1 MIQKLRDLNNIVKQ
15 NKTWSQDHKQMFC
28 DIMQEFNSVGLDS
41 LDNVIQEI
49 INFPTSKPVII
60 IFQKMDLNI
69 QRQFVE
75 KFLEMNDK
83 NLDSYLYISKLCK
96 LYQITIQK
104 GYIEQNNA
112 IFLKILQRVGQKQQ
126 KDRQIVNQ
134 LKNFFYKNIDNILVT
149 LKGNRDSIPNLDDI
163 YQYMLELCLNKTR
176 SYTLNKLKIYNYFL
190 ENGSILERVHKKNI
204 LNLVDSMSQDE
215 MKKHATLLLG
225 IQKVLDKE
233 SKEIIFKDGECTEK
247 YSQIDENNME
257 NPIDILDGLSK
268 DILLLKSI
276 YSKQLGIQKV
286 LDKESKEIIFKDGEC
301 TEKYCQI
308 DENNMENPIDIL
320 DKLSK
325 DTLLLKSIY
334 FKQLG
339 IRKVLD
345 KQNKEVVSQEDNR
358 KENQSEIVSQDDE
371 NNLENPINLFDK
383 LSEDILLLKSVYL
396 KQYKELEQYK
406 NMFQEKENELKVCQ
420 EKAESLKKV
429 VTSKEQQ
436 INKLLLNED
445 DYKSKIEY
453 LNREKINLLEK
464 NESLVNE
471 LEKLNLMGEADI
483 KSAEEQL
490 KNKIRFKLSTGYK
503 NFNIIKTREM
513 NESSYKAL
521 IKIFERN
528 YSDLKELGINLGE

>member
-257 NPIDILDGLSK
+257 NPIDILD
-268 DILLLKSI
+268 
-276 YSKQLGIQKV
+276 
-286 LDKESKEIIFKDGEC
+286 
-301 TEKYCQI
+301 
-308 DENNMENPIDIL
+308 
-320 DKLSK
+320 KLSK